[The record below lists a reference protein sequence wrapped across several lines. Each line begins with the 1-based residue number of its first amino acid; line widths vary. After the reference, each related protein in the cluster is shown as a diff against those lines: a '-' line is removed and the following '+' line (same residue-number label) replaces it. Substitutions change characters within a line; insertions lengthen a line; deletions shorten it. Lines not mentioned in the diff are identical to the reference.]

1 MYGGNQSLF
10 GKKSLR
16 SGCGM
21 IAACDVILYSHGKR
35 SLSFSEYAEFV
46 RKFRDEEVYLHTSNP
61 IGISPVRLTRMINS
75 HLHGTE
81 VVFISRRKFTGE
93 SLRKFI
99 TDSVNME
106 LPVIVRIGANGKRL
120 PYKIQ
125 FPDSGGKIS
134 TGKTDWHYITVTGI
148 TDDGRLIFSSWGG
161 KGETECGLL
170 YKYFGITGGVIADK
184 RIAIPKN

>member
-21 IAACDVILYSHGKR
+21 IAACDVILYFQGKR

-46 RKFRDEEVYLHTSNP
+46 CRFRDEEAYLNTSNP
-61 IGISPVRLTRMINS
+61 IGIFPERLTGMINS
-75 HLHGTE
+75 HLQGTE
-81 VVFISRRKFTGE
+81 YVFISCRKFSRE
-93 SLRKFI
+93 NLKKFFA
-99 TDSVNME
+99 DSVSAGS
-106 LPVIVRIGANGKRL
+106 PVIVRIGANGKRL

-125 FPDSGGKIS
+125 FPDSGWRTS
-134 TGKTDWHYITVTGI
+134 QGKTDWHYITVTGI
-148 TDDGRLIFSSWGG
+148 KDNGTLIFSSWGG
-161 KGETECGLL
+161 KGELSCDLL

-184 RIAIPKN
+184 RIPVRR